1 MASTK
6 DMMWFPGVCFPGSVC
21 AKASGL
27 GMVRQYP
34 VAVQLFLPSPLVGE
48 GGEIERSE
56 MKPDEGSASAE
67 RDPSPAFDASHL
79 RHPLPQGERA
89 KKDTPPPSSP
99 RLRRRHTNPPL
110 SVTRR
115 R

>member
-56 MKPDEGSASAE
+56 MKPGEGSVSADA
-67 RDPSPAFDASHL
+67 DPSSGASRHL
-79 RHPLPQGERA
+79 LPQGEKEEGIEIPA
-89 KKDTPPPSSP
+89 FAGTSLAIYPLATSPPNAP
-99 RLRRRHTNPPL
+99 
-110 SVTRR
+110 
-115 R
+115 

>member
-67 RDPSPAFDASHL
+67 RDPSPGSNFATLIRATLSHKG
-79 RHPLPQGERA
+79 RG
-89 KKDTPPPSSP
+89 KKS
-99 RLRRRHTNPPL
+99 RRRC
-110 SVTRR
+110 RR
-115 R
+115 RAFEHPRPIRRSR